1 MGLSRS
7 IHNTG
12 WDSGLSTDR
21 IVRQVEISVF
31 KHATEDRAKVLKA
44 VQNLF
49 PKDAEIPTYTETNL
63 DGYFGDPII
72 TLHFLVKHRRP
83 ATELFDNIIE
93 NLSSL
98 DYLSL
103 LDELPQRIDES
114 KNLYLRLDKQK
125 AYLGKIALEKHDAIR
140 VKVSLL
146 IPHKVDPA
154 EHLRE
159 YLEARQT

>member
-1 MGLSRS
+1 M
-7 IHNTG
+7 
-12 WDSGLSTDR
+12 STQR

-44 VQNLF
+44 VRNLF
-49 PKDAEIPTYTETNL
+49 PKDAEFPNYTETNL

-72 TLHFLVKHRRP
+72 TLHFLVKHRRQ
-83 ATELFDNIIE
+83 ATELFDNIME

-98 DYLSL
+98 DYVSL
-103 LDELPQRIDES
+103 LDELPQRIDDT

-125 AYLGKIALEKHDAIR
+125 AFFGKVVLERHDSIR

-146 IPHKVDPA
+146 VPHKVDPA
-154 EHLRE
+154 EFLGE
-159 YLEARQT
+159 YLEAKR

>member
-1 MGLSRS
+1 M
-7 IHNTG
+7 
-12 WDSGLSTDR
+12 STQR

-31 KHATEDRAKVLKA
+31 KHATEDRARVLKA

-49 PKDAEIPTYTETNL
+49 PKDAEFPNYTETNL

-72 TLHFLVKHRRP
+72 TLHFQVKHRRS

-98 DYLSL
+98 DYVSL
-103 LDELPQRIDES
+103 LDELPQRIDDT

-125 AYLGKIALEKHDAIR
+125 AYLGKIALERHDPIR

-146 IPHKVDPA
+146 VPHKVDPA

-159 YLEARQT
+159 YLEAKNS